1 MTNTDARMIVLD
13 TETTGLDPAA
23 DHRIIEIGCVEV
35 INRRVTGK
43 TWHQYINPDR
53 QIDEGA
59 IAVHG
64 IRNEDL
70 ADKPRFPEIAD
81 EFLKFIVGAELV
93 IHNAP
98 FDVGFIEHE
107 LNRMQHKRRQLRDIC
122 RVTDSLKVA
131 RDMHPGQRNNLDAL
145 CKRYQVDNS
154 GRDLHGA
161 LLDARLLGDVY
172 LLMTGGQDSLALD
185 TAVEAEDPQAEKNI
199 VDARLASN
207 GLLIQPSEQETA
219 AHAILMARIAASAG
233 EENVVWQ
240 RFESIDA

>member
-1 MTNTDARMIVLD
+1 MIVLD

-53 QIDEGA
+53 QIDDGA

-107 LNRMQHKRRQLRDIC
+107 LTRMQHKRRQLRDIC
-122 RVTDSLKVA
+122 KVTDSLQTA
-131 RDMHPGQRNNLDAL
+131 REMHPGQRNNLDAL

-185 TAVEAEDPQAEKNI
+185 AAEEVGAEDAEKNVI
-199 VDARLASN
+199 DARVASN
-207 GLLIQPSEQETA
+207 GLLVQPTAEECA
-219 AHAILMARIAASAG
+219 AHANLMARVAANAG
-233 EENVVWQ
+233 EDKVIWQ
-240 RFESIDA
+240 QFDSIDASH